1 MAKFK
6 VTLEVDGEKY
16 DMIVSFEGNPASVEF
31 LKDGKQ
37 VKNYE
42 KLPVEILSQIQQ
54 KEEHKKDNSADNK
67 NDEAEDEEDVPDEE
81 YGAFDTLYDLED
93 FIAEAEHS
101 IECPE
106 LVKKL
111 RPIIRRNFT
120 KMDDISAS
128 LITAF
133 TEADYEPALYALKI
147 GLNDLSSLS
156 SSVVA
161 DLGGVSNGESGE
173 KTSSGFSSLFA
184 FKNSGR

>member
-1 MAKFK
+1 MVKFK

-16 DMIVSFEGNPASVEF
+16 DMIVSFEGNTASVEF

-111 RPIIRRNFT
+111 RPIVRRNFT